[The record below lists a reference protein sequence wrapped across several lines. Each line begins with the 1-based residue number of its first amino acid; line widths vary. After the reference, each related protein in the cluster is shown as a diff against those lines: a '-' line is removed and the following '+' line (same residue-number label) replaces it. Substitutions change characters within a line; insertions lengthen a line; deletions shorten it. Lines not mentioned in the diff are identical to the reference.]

1 MPERPAIAIVQDKH
15 GNERTIVI
23 RDGSKVADKPS
34 ESKPPAVRTNGGHKG
49 ESTKIVTRE

>member
-1 MPERPAIAIVQDKH
+1 MPRPAIAIVQDKH

-34 ESKPPAVRTNGGHKG
+34 ESKPPATQSSGHKG
-49 ESTKIVTRE
+49 ESTRIITRP